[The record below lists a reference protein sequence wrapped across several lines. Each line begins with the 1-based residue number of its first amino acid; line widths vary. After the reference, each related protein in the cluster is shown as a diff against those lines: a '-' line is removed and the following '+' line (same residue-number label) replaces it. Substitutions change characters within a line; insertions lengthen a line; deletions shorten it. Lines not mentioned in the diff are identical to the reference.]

1 MNEGVIVAT
10 VTPSSIVRFEH
21 RVLSPRSTA
30 WCIRDQAGIWRCCV
44 RDHTRR
50 ESVIKPAS
58 G

>member
-30 WCIRDQAGIWRCCV
+30 WCM
-44 RDHTRR
+44 
-50 ESVIKPAS
+50 
-58 G
+58 